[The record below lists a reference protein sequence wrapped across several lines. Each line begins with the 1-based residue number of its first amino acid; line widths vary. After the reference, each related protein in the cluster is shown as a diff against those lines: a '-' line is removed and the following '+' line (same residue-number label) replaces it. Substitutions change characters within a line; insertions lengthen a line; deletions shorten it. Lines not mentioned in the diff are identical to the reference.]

1 MQLKINLLSVFVSVK
16 RVLLKVALVSWGSLH
31 GPNTQCYVRGALS
44 AAGAAV
50 RYRLLGWK
58 LNRAARAKC
67 CGVSFL
73 SAEPSSALG
82 KRVAEPQKGEH
93 AGEVRLWE
101 SVECVVAEGRGS
113 RSRGSHKISLPLLAR
128 SLATIQPTPYLI
140 ALISILSRGVP
151 PAPLLCTF

>member
-1 MQLKINLLSVFVSVK
+1 MLLKINLLSVFVLVR

-31 GPNTQCYVRGALS
+31 GQNTQCCVRGALS

-58 LNRAARAKC
+58 LNLAARAKC

-82 KRVAEPQKGEH
+82 KRVAEPQKGWSMQ
-93 AGEVRLWE
+93 VRLDWGNLWNAW
-101 SVECVVAEGRGS
+101 S
-113 RSRGSHKISLPLLAR
+113 P
-128 SLATIQPTPYLI
+128 
-140 ALISILSRGVP
+140 RGVDP
-151 PAPLLCTF
+151 GVAAPTR